1 MARFVLFRGLV
12 ATNLPGSVSKSLTG
26 SILKKIL
33 IVAGWVVAFAWV
45 QTAVA
50 QAPHGGGHVGGGRH
64 AGGGARGG
72 APERGPGL
80 RAGALCGGPRGG
92 CSCLGRP
99 PRARALVEVG
109 TCCLP
114 APDG

>member
-33 IVAGWVVAFAWV
+33 MVAGCVVAFAWV

-50 QAPHGGGHVGGGRH
+50 QAPHGGGHVGGGGH

-72 APERGPGL
+72 GPVRGAVS
-80 RAGALCGGPRGG
+80 RAGVFVWGSRWGCSAWGGPRGG
-92 CSCLGRP
+92 RP
-99 PRARALVEVG
+99 PPGFRAG
-109 TCCLP
+109 
-114 APDG
+114 

>member
-50 QAPHGGGHVGGGRH
+50 QAPHGGGHVGGGGA
-64 AGGGARGG
+64 AGGGGRGG
-72 APERGPGL
+72 GPGRGPVSRG
-80 RAGALCGGPRGG
+80 GGFLCGPRGG
-92 CSCLGRP
+92 CR
-99 PRARALVEVG
+99 EW
-109 TCCLP
+109 
-114 APDG
+114 DGS

>member
-33 IVAGWVVAFAWV
+33 IVAGWVGAFTWV

-50 QAPHGGGHVGGGRH
+50 QAPHGGGHGGRDGAGGGGGRV
-64 AGGGARGG
+64 
-72 APERGPGL
+72 GPP
-80 RAGALCGGPRGG
+80 GPLPVCRPGRL
-92 CSCLGRP
+92 CLGP
-99 PRARALVEVG
+99 VSVHTALV
-109 TCCLP
+109 CPPL
-114 APDG
+114 